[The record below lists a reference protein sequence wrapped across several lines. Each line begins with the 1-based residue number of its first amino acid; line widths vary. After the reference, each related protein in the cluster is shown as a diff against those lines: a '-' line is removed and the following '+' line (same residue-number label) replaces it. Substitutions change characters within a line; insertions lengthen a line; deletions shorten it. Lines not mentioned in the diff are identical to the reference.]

1 MIGAARNRGPG
12 DVLILAPMAIEAATL
27 RRALPGLRVV
37 RTGTGADRSKR
48 AQQQTR
54 TGGPLA
60 VAGFCGALTSE
71 LRPGDVVV
79 ASEVRGPGGV
89 VVPCSGGP
97 LVAALRRL
105 GLRRVH
111 LGPIVSAD
119 HIVRN
124 DERAILAA
132 TGAIAVDMETAW
144 LVGAAGGGDRPLAV
158 LRVVAD
164 APGRELDLRRP
175 LGTVADGLTALRVL
189 RRAAPALASWARA
202 TGQRTVVLAG
212 PRSFC
217 AGVERAIEIVERALD
232 RFGPPVYVRKQI
244 VHNVHVVRDLER
256 RGAIFVDD
264 LEEVPRGALC
274 VFSAHG
280 VSPQVRREARTRE
293 LTVID
298 ATCPLVTKVHAEA
311 RRFAKSGYTIVL
323 VGHEGHE
330 EVEGTTGEAP
340 EAIRLIGRAE
350 DVDALELPERSPVAY
365 LTQTTLAVDEVQG
378 VVDALRRRFPSLA
391 GPGSDDICYATS
403 NRQDAVK
410 VLAHEADLL
419 LVIGSNNSSNSQRLV
434 EVSER
439 EGCPARLLDDETE
452 IDPEWLVGVQT
463 VGVTAG
469 ASAPEILVD
478 RVVAT
483 LRGLGP
489 VDVRE
494 RQVVDE
500 SLQFTLPIELR

>member
-1 MIGAARNRGPG
+1 MVKR
-12 DVLILAPMAIEAATL
+12 VL
-27 RRALPGLRVV
+27 
-37 RTGTGADRSKR
+37 
-48 AQQQTR
+48 
-54 TGGPLA
+54 
-60 VAGFCGALTSE
+60 
-71 LRPGDVVV
+71 
-79 ASEVRGPGGV
+79 
-89 VVPCSGGP
+89 
-97 LVAALRRL
+97 
-105 GLRRVH
+105 
-111 LGPIVSAD
+111 
-119 HIVRN
+119 
-124 DERAILAA
+124 LAA
-132 TGAIAVDMETAW
+132 
-144 LVGAAGGGDRPLAV
+144 
-158 LRVVAD
+158 
-164 APGRELDLRRP
+164 
-175 LGTVADGLTALRVL
+175 
-189 RRAAPALASWARA
+189 
-202 TGQRTVVLAG
+202 
-212 PRSFC
+212 PRGFC
-217 AGVERAIEIVERALD
+217 AGVERAIETVERALELY
-232 RFGPPVYVRKQI
+232 GPPVYVRKQI

-264 LEEVPRGALC
+264 LGEVPRGALC

-350 DVDALELPERSPVAY
+350 DVDALPLPEGSPVAY

-452 IDPEWLVGVQT
+452 IDPEWLVGVHT

-469 ASAPEILVD
+469 ASAPEMLVD

-489 VDVRE
+489 VEVRE